1 MRIMSKSVKRSA
13 LCLGVFICLIAGA
26 AMAVIPSAEV
36 FRSTTPQTFTGAC
49 CFSWFETVKVSE
61 PATTV
66 PVVVTWS
73 VDYQQSSGEV
83 VGLSVN
89 SGPCILYGASSLY
102 LSFDR
107 EPPGAVQSRTFNW
120 IVTPTDAFGS
130 PVLHRGTNTFTL
142 CGGGRFT
149 AGQSIII
156 LNNTL
161 SARLSQ

>member
-1 MRIMSKSVKRSA
+1 VKIMSKPVKRSA
-13 LCLGVFICLIAGA
+13 LWVGICICLISGA
-26 AMAVIPSAEV
+26 AMAVIPSGEV
-36 FRSTTPQTFTGAC
+36 FRSTTPQTFTGGC

-61 PATTV
+61 PATPV

-73 VDYQQSSGEV
+73 VDYQGSSGEE

-89 SGPCILYGASSLY
+89 SGPCISYGASSLY
-102 LSFDR
+102 FSFDS

-149 AGQSIII
+149 AQQSIII

-161 SARLSQ
+161 TARISQ

>member
-1 MRIMSKSVKRSA
+1 MKIMSKSMKRNA
-13 LCLGVFICLIAGA
+13 LWVGIFICLISGA
-26 AMAVIPSAEV
+26 AMAAIPSSEV

-61 PATTV
+61 PATPV

-73 VDYQQSSGEV
+73 VDYQGGES

-89 SGPCILYGASSLY
+89 SGPCIAYGPAQLYITSS
-102 LSFDR
+102 D
-107 EPPGAVQSRTFNW
+107 GGIGQVQSRTLNW

-142 CGGGRFT
+142 CGGGKFF
-149 AGQSIII
+149 AGQSVII

-161 SARLSQ
+161 TARISQ